1 MAGNIRKIVV
11 VGGGTAGWMAA
22 SALAKVFGTQK
33 YTITLIESDEIGTV
47 GVGEATI
54 PTIQE
59 FNQLLEIDEN
69 LFMKET
75 NATFKL
81 GLRFLDWSAIGS
93 EYFHPFGT
101 YGVDMNVNFTHYWM
115 RHRLS
120 GGSADF
126 GLFNPQTVAARRG
139 RFGRMSE
146 INPKAPNVNYAFHFD
161 ASLYAKFLR
170 RYCEALGVVRQEG
183 KITTITQH
191 PETGDIAS
199 VTLESGQ
206 TLTGDLF
213 IDCSG
218 FRGLLIE
225 QTLKTG
231 YTDWSHWLPCNRA
244 AAVPCDKLRSEAA
257 QALRNSSDG
266 RSPLP
271 EGKPSG
277 ITPYTQL
284 TAREAGWQWRIALQ
298 HRTGNGYVFCENY
311 LSEDK
316 AAELLL
322 QRLDGKPQADPRI
335 IRFTTGHR
343 KLQWNRNVVAMG
355 LASGFLEPLES
366 TSIHLLQEAI
376 MKLIRYFPR
385 DRITDSL
392 RDNFNREMLF
402 AYDDVKD
409 FLIAHYKI
417 TTREDTPF
425 WAYCKHM
432 DIPDSLKA
440 RLESFEQDNRSLVKP
455 EELFKEASWFA
466 VLVGQGLTP
475 KSYHPV
481 ADLMPEDEFRWRM
494 DRVREGTAGL
504 ASAMPPHD
512 DYVARVCPSPQL
524 VRA

>member
-1 MAGNIRKIVV
+1 MTTDRIRNIVV
-11 VGGGTAGWMAA
+11 VGGGTSGWMAA
-22 SALAKVFGTQK
+22 AALSKVFGTQK
-33 YTITLIESDEIGTV
+33 YAITLIESDEIGTV

-59 FNQLLEIDEN
+59 FNKLLELDEN
-69 LFMKET
+69 RFMRET

-93 EYFHPFGT
+93 EYFHPFGV

-115 RHRLS
+115 RYRLS

-126 GLFNPQTVAARRG
+126 GLFNPQTVAARQG

-146 INPKAPNVNYAFHFD
+146 INPKAPSVNYAFHFD

-170 RYCEALGVVRQEG
+170 RYSEVRGVVRQEG
-183 KITTITQH
+183 RITTVTQH

-199 VTLESGQ
+199 VTLENGK
-206 TLTGDLF
+206 TVAGDLF

-244 AAVPCDKLRSEAA
+244 AAVPCDKVKAV
-257 QALRNSSDG
+257 
-266 RSPLP
+266 
-271 EGKPSG
+271 
-277 ITPYTQL
+277 TPYTQL

-311 LSEDK
+311 LSEEK

-343 KLQWNRNVVAMG
+343 KQQWKRNVVAIG

-366 TSIHLLQEAI
+366 TSIHLVQEAI

-385 DRITDSL
+385 DNITDTL
-392 RDNFNREMLF
+392 RTSFNREMLF

-417 TTREDTPF
+417 TQREDTPF

-432 DIPDSLKA
+432 DIPDTLKA
-440 RLESFEQDNRSLVKP
+440 RLESFTQDNRSLVQP
-455 EELFKEASWFA
+455 NELFKEASWFA

-475 KSYHPV
+475 KSYHPIV
-481 ADLMPEDEFRWRM
+481 DLMPEDEFRWRM
-494 DRVREGTAGL
+494 DRVKEGTAGL
-504 ASAMPPHD
+504 ASSMPMHD
-512 DYVARVCPSPQL
+512 DYVARACPSPQL
-524 VRA
+524 VTI

>member
-33 YTITLIESDEIGTV
+33 YSLTLIESDEIGIV

-59 FNQLLEIDEN
+59 FNTLLEIDEN

-81 GLRFLDWSAIGS
+81 GLRFLDWSALGS

-101 YGVDMNVNFTHYWM
+101 YGVDMNVNFNHYWM
-115 RHRLS
+115 RYRLA

-126 GLFNPQTVAARRG
+126 GLFNPQTIAARQG

-161 ASLYAKFLR
+161 AALYAKFLR
-170 RYCEALGVVRQEG
+170 RYSEALGVVRQEG
-183 KITTITQH
+183 KITTVSQH

-206 TLTGDLF
+206 TIAGDLF

-244 AAVPCDKLRSEAA
+244 VAVPCDKV
-257 QALRNSSDG
+257 
-266 RSPLP
+266 
-271 EGKPSG
+271 KPV
-277 ITPYTQL
+277 TPYTQL

-298 HRTGNGYVFCENY
+298 HRTGNGYVFCENF

-316 AAELLL
+316 ACELLL
-322 QRLDGKPQADPRI
+322 QRLDGKPQADPRV

-366 TSIHLLQEAI
+366 TSIHLVQEAI
-376 MKLIRYFPR
+376 MKLIRFFPR

-392 RDNFNREMLF
+392 RSNFNREMLF

-432 DIPDSLKA
+432 DIPDSLNA
-440 RLESFEQDNRSLVKP
+440 RLESFEQNNISLVQP
-455 EELFKEASWFA
+455 NDLFKEASWFA

-494 DRVREGTAGL
+494 DRIKEGTAGL
-504 ASAMPPHD
+504 ASAMPLHD
-512 DYVARVCPSPQL
+512 AYVAKVCPSPQL
-524 VRA
+524 VNV

>member
-1 MAGNIRKIVV
+1 MTAGNLRNIVI

-22 SALAKVFGTQK
+22 SALSKVFGTQK
-33 YTITLIESDEIGTV
+33 YNITLIESDEIGTV

-69 LFMKET
+69 RFMKET

-81 GLRFLDWSAIGS
+81 GLRFIDWKREGS
-93 EYFHPFGT
+93 EYFHPFGV

-115 RHRLS
+115 RYHLAGGPNNRDS
-120 GGSADF
+120 GDF
-126 GLFNPQTVAARRG
+126 GLFNPQTLAARQN

-170 RYCEALGVVRQEG
+170 RYCEARGVVRQEG
-183 KITTITQH
+183 RIITVSQH
-191 PETGDIAS
+191 PESGDIES
-199 VTLESGQ
+199 VTLENGQ
-206 TLTGDLF
+206 TITGDLF

-244 AAVPCDKLRSEAA
+244 AAVPCDKV
-257 QALRNSSDG
+257 G
-266 RSPLP
+266 PV
-271 EGKPSG
+271 
-277 ITPYTQL
+277 TPYTQL
-284 TAREAGWQWRIALQ
+284 TAREAGWQWRIPLQ
-298 HRTGNGYVFCENY
+298 HRTGNGYVFCESY

-316 AAELLL
+316 AGEFLL
-322 QRLDGKPQADPRI
+322 QRLDGKAQADPRI

-343 KLQWNRNVVAMG
+343 KQQWNRNVVAMG

-366 TSIHLLQEAI
+366 TSIHLVQESI

-385 DRITDSL
+385 DRITHSL
-392 RDNFNREMLF
+392 RSSFNREMLF

-417 TTREDTPF
+417 TQREDTPF
-425 WAYCKHM
+425 WTYCKHM
-432 DIPDSLKA
+432 DIPDSLKT
-440 RLESFEQDNRSLVKP
+440 RLESFEQDNRSLVQP
-455 EELFKEASWFA
+455 NELFKEASWFA
-466 VLVGQGLTP
+466 VLIGQGLMP
-475 KSYHPV
+475 KSYHPIV
-481 ADLMPEDEFRWRM
+481 DLMPEDEFRWRM
-494 DRVREGTAGL
+494 DRVREGAAGL
-504 ASAMPPHD
+504 AHAMPDHEA
-512 DYVARVCPSPQL
+512 YIAKACPSPAL
-524 VRA
+524 VRV